1 MELRDTVDLMLSE
14 HHENRF
20 LAEYR
25 QTRIRAERLHN
36 IIVKLRAGTLDFKA
50 KCDGCLLEEQE
61 AAMRA
66 YLKILEIR
74 AEKEGIDVAALS

>member
-1 MELRDTVDLMLSE
+1 MDLRDTVDLMLSE

-36 IIVKLRAGTLDFKA
+36 IIVKLRSGTLDFKA
-50 KCDGCLLEEQE
+50 KCDVYLLERQE
-61 AAMRA
+61 EVMRE

-74 AEKEGIDVAALS
+74 AEQEGIDVAYLT